1 MYLYSLTPTLKKIFL
16 ELMGN
21 SAQRQEKDLN
31 ADSSPLIGAVIK
43 EGYLLKRARR
53 SGRNW
58 RSRWVQLVQ
67 VDMHSGALVY
77 FDSKPK
83 SVTERPNGRVE
94 IDKNTTCIATR
105 QFTKK
110 PHCFMVSRPDTDY
123 TFYAATSTKTDL
135 HYWVKSV
142 EDLVDKF
149 SKVAF
154 NRQSRKIYTMQ
165 GTLRSKVTKR
175 LRQSMIQRSDESPLY
190 DTLEYLN
197 TTTDENSTFKD
208 EIIREDKL
216 RRMLL
221 DLWNSEEKYHST
233 LKVLS
238 ETFVPVMEKHKV
250 DPHNVMV
257 FAHIEQVKELHAFL
271 IAELRSCVQNIQEDS
286 SSNESKD
293 GTFLYNTVS
302 HVADIF
308 SRYAPFFLIYVSVVK
323 KLPASSAAVRRKMK
337 QNQDFRV
344 AMEIA
349 EMDPRCDDLDFHSL
363 VIKLV
368 QRVPH
373 YNLILRDFLKHV
385 PNDAADAHENLV
397 LAQAKLTE
405 VIAKLDHNAQS
416 GWKVRGI

>member
-1 MYLYSLTPTLKKIFL
+1 MKKNEKEALHAHLYNTQCIYIPNHPNVKKNLFGHS
-16 ELMGN
+16 MGN
-21 SAQRQEKDLN
+21 SAPRQEKDLN

-58 RSRWVQLVQ
+58 RRRWVQLVQ

-197 TTTDENSTFKD
+197 TTTDESSTFKD
-208 EIIREDKL
+208 EIIACGRLHFNNKTDAQIRYMAVDKEF
-216 RRMLL
+216 RG
-221 DLWNSEEKYHST
+221 
-233 LKVLS
+233 
-238 ETFVPVMEKHKV
+238 
-250 DPHNVMV
+250 
-257 FAHIEQVKELHAFL
+257 IG
-271 IAELRSCVQNIQEDS
+271 I
-286 SSNESKD
+286 
-293 GTFLYNTVS
+293 G
-302 HVADIF
+302 
-308 SRYAPFFLIYVSVVK
+308 K
-323 KLPASSAAVRRKMK
+323 K
-337 QNQDFRV
+337 
-344 AMEIA
+344 I
-349 EMDPRCDDLDFHSL
+349 
-363 VIKLV
+363 IKLLELKAKEKTAKKV
-368 QRVPH
+368 
-373 YNLILRDFLKHV
+373 ILNARDHV
-385 PNDAADAHENLV
+385 VEFY
-397 LAQAKLTE
+397 K
-405 VIAKLDHNAQS
+405 K
-416 GWKVRGI
+416 